1 MTKTNVELFV
11 LDYSLINQL
20 NLISFFRLPDAITK
34 LPELQNWVFNDI
46 ALGEIP
52 PEIGR

>member
-1 MTKTNVELFV
+1 MTNVKLF
-11 LDYSLINQL
+11 LSNCSLVNQL
-20 NLISFFRLPDAITK
+20 NVISFCRLPDAITK